1 LVITKAKECVLMYIP
16 SHFKIEDDEIIYDI
30 IQEYGFATF
39 FSQHKGEPFA
49 THIPLM
55 IDDDKEYLYGH
66 FARSNPQWKDI
77 HNQNVLAIFH
87 GPHCYI
93 SSSWYESNQAV
104 PTWNYLA
111 VHVYGKVEII
121 KDDELKESLSDLVKK
136 YEVPDS
142 SYQLDEVDARY
153 LEGMTKGVVGFKIKI
168 KKIEGKAKL
177 SQNHSIERRKLVIQE
192 LEKFES
198 EDERKIAS
206 YMTDYLQKDLLKKK

>member
-1 LVITKAKECVLMYIP
+1 MYIP

-30 IQEYGFATF
+30 IEEYGFATF
-39 FSQHKGEPFA
+39 FSQHEGEPFA

-55 IDDDKEYLYGH
+55 IDEDKEYLYGH
-66 FARSNPQWKDI
+66 FARANPQWNDI

-104 PTWNYLA
+104 PTWNYLS
-111 VHVYGKVEII
+111 VHVYGKVEIVE
-121 KDDELKESLSDLVKK
+121 DDELKESLSDLVKK

-168 KKIEGKAKL
+168 NKIEGKAKL

-206 YMTDYLQKDLLKKK
+206 YMKDYLRKDLLKKK

>member
-1 LVITKAKECVLMYIP
+1 MYIP

-39 FSQHKGEPFA
+39 FSQHEGEPFA

-55 IDDDKEYLYGH
+55 IDKDKEYLYGH
-66 FARSNPQWKDI
+66 FARANPQWKDI

-93 SSSWYESNQAV
+93 SSSWYESNQSV

-111 VHVYGKVEII
+111 VHVYGKVEIVED
-121 KDDELKESLSDLVKK
+121 KELKESLSDLVKK

-177 SQNHSIERRKLVIQE
+177 SQNHTIERRKLVIQE
-192 LEKFES
+192 LEKFETR
-198 EDERKIAS
+198 DERKIAS
-206 YMTDYLQKDLLKKK
+206 YMKDYLQKDLLKKK

>member
-1 LVITKAKECVLMYIP
+1 MYIP
-16 SHFKIEDDEIIYDI
+16 SHFKIGDDEMIYDI

-39 FSQHKGEPFA
+39 FSQHEGEPFA

-55 IDDDKEYLYGH
+55 IDEDKEYLYGH
-66 FARSNPQWKDI
+66 FARANPQWKDI

-93 SSSWYESNQAV
+93 SSSWYESNRAV

-111 VHVYGKVEII
+111 VHVYGKVEIVE
-121 KDDELKESLSDLVKK
+121 DDKLKESLSDLVKK
-136 YEVPDS
+136 YEAPDS
-142 SYQLDEVDARY
+142 SYKLDEVDARY

-168 KKIEGKAKL
+168 NKIEGKAKL
-177 SQNHSIERRKLVIQE
+177 SQNHSIERRELVIQE

-206 YMTDYLQKDLLKKK
+206 YMKDYLR

>member
-1 LVITKAKECVLMYIP
+1 MWVKRYA
-16 SHFKIEDDEIIYDI
+16 
-30 IQEYGFATF
+30 
-39 FSQHKGEPFA
+39 FS
-49 THIPLM
+49 
-55 IDDDKEYLYGH
+55 YGH
-66 FARSNPQWKDI
+66 FARANPQWKDI

-111 VHVYGKVEII
+111 VHVYGKVEIVE
-121 KDDELKESLSDLVKK
+121 DDELKESLSDLVKK

-177 SQNHSIERRKLVIQE
+177 SQNHSIERRKLVIKE
-192 LEKFES
+192 LEKFETG
-198 EDERKIAS
+198 DERKIAS
-206 YMTDYLQKDLLKKK
+206 YMKDYLQKDLLKKK

>member
-1 LVITKAKECVLMYIP
+1 MYIP
-16 SHFKIEDDEIIYDI
+16 SHFKIEDEEIIYDI

-39 FSQHKGEPFA
+39 FSQHEGEPFA
-49 THIPLM
+49 THIPLL
-55 IDDDKEYLYGH
+55 IDEDKEYLYGH
-66 FARSNPQWKDI
+66 FARANPQWKDI
-77 HNQNVLAIFH
+77 NNQNVLAIFH

-93 SSSWYESNQAV
+93 SSSWYESNRAV

-111 VHVYGKVEII
+111 VHVYGKIEIVE
-121 KDDELKESLSDLVKK
+121 DDELKESLSDLVKK

-177 SQNHSIERRKLVIQE
+177 SQNHSIERRELVIQE

-206 YMTDYLQKDLLKKK
+206 YMKDYLQKDLLKKK

>member
-1 LVITKAKECVLMYIP
+1 MYIP
-16 SHFKIEDDEIIYDI
+16 SHFKVEDDEIIYNI

-39 FSQHKGEPFA
+39 FSQHEGEPFA
-49 THIPLM
+49 IHIPLM
-55 IDDDKEYLYGH
+55 IDEDKEYLYGH
-66 FARSNPQWKDI
+66 FARANPQWKDI

-111 VHVYGKVEII
+111 VHVYGEVEIVE
-121 KDDELKESLSDLVKK
+121 DDELKESLSDLVKK

-142 SYQLDEVDARY
+142 AYQLDEVDARY

-177 SQNHSIERRKLVIQE
+177 SQNHSIERRELVIQE

-206 YMTDYLQKDLLKKK
+206 YMKDYLRKDLLKKK

>member
-1 LVITKAKECVLMYIP
+1 MYIP
-16 SHFKIEDDEIIYDI
+16 SHFKVEDDEIIYNI

-39 FSQHKGEPFA
+39 FSQHEGEPFA

-55 IDDDKEYLYGH
+55 IDKDKEYLYGH
-66 FARSNPQWKDI
+66 FARANPQWKDI

-87 GPHCYI
+87 GPYCYI

-111 VHVYGKVEII
+111 VHVYGKVEIVE
-121 KDDELKESLSDLVKK
+121 DDELKESLSDLVKK

-142 SYQLDEVDARY
+142 SYQLYEVDARY

-177 SQNHSIERRKLVIQE
+177 SQNHSIERRELVIQE

-206 YMTDYLQKDLLKKK
+206 YMKDYLRKDLLKKK

>member
-1 LVITKAKECVLMYIP
+1 MYIP
-16 SHFKIEDDEIIYDI
+16 ADFKIEDKEMIYDI
-30 IQEYGFATF
+30 IQEYGFATV
-39 FSQHKGEPFA
+39 FSQHEGEPFA

-55 IDDDKEYLYGH
+55 IDEDKEFLYGH
-66 FARSNPQWKDI
+66 FARANPQWKDI

-93 SSSWYESNQAV
+93 SSSWYESNRAV

-111 VHVYGKVEII
+111 VHVYGKVEIVENG
-121 KDDELKESLSDLVKK
+121 ELKESLSDLVKK

-142 SYQLDEVDARY
+142 SYQLDEVDTTY

-168 KKIEGKAKL
+168 KNIEGKAKL
-177 SQNHSIERRKLVIQE
+177 SQNLSIERRKFVIQE

-206 YMTDYLQKDLLKKK
+206 YMKDYLQKDLLKKK